1 MGILKLKQ
9 TTQDGRTKVWKL
21 DSSQP
26 LHTFGLS
33 RKASIVSIDGSHG
46 TYQSAI
52 EFRDGGWHFIQFETQ
67 NDTPDTLITNN
78 SVIDLKTSKLEFTVT
93 EIQPYIQ
100 SSLDNFQSQGNE
112 KCKIMLVTNNG
123 QLLKTEVRPLN
134 HQFTYLINGETKK
147 INFKASDEWQ
157 TQTFENYT
165 FKSKTIHTQDLSGLQ
180 KYTNSE
186 EMGKENKIL
195 VFAVLGFFA
204 LITGIGILTP
214 KKEIVVEEPVR
225 PSSNI
230 VMKLDPKKLE
240 QLKKKQGESAPKV
253 AVSAPAQSAQP
264 NNTDTP
270 PPAGNKVSA
279 MIKGAVGA
287 RISQLIGKVSATD
300 ARTENVLVAK
310 SGIKAGEG
318 PSGKAMAAVGNVE
331 SSGRNWNGES
341 VGSGQGVST
350 QGIAGGKGAGGL
362 SNGLGAGKTGSGGV
376 GLIEE
381 ESEVD
386 GGLDREVIAQY
397 IKTQLGQI
405 LYCYERQ
412 LSANPDL
419 YGKVAVKFTIAPT
432 GQVEYQAIGDSTLK
446 SSPVEGCILNK
457 IAKWKFPE
465 PKGGTKVM
473 VTYPFLFK
481 STN

>member
-1 MGILKLKQ
+1 MGILQLKQ
-9 TTQDGRTKVWKL
+9 TTQDGRSKVWKL
-21 DSSQP
+21 DSSQT

-33 RKASIVSIDGSHG
+33 RKASIVSIDGSHS
-46 TYQSAI
+46 TYQAAI
-52 EFRDGGWHFIQFETQ
+52 EFRNNKWHFIQFDTQ
-67 NDTPDTLITNN
+67 LEAPDTLITNS
-78 SVIDLKTSKLEFTVT
+78 SVVDLKTSKLEFTVA
-93 EIQPYIQ
+93 EIQPYVQ
-100 SSLDNFQSQGNE
+100 SSLDNFTSQGQE
-112 KCKIMLVTNNG
+112 KLKILIVSNSG
-123 QLLKTEVRPLN
+123 QLLKTEVQPLH
-134 HQFTYLINGETKK
+134 HQFTYFINGELKK
-147 INFKASDEWQ
+147 INFKTSDEWQ
-157 TQTFENYT
+157 TQTVENYT
-165 FKSKTIHTQDLSGLQ
+165 FKSKTIHTSDLSSLQ
-180 KYTNSE
+180 KYTDND
-186 EMGKENKIL
+186 EMGKENRIL
-195 VFAVLGFFA
+195 VFCVLGFFA
-204 LITGIGILTP
+204 LITGIGVFTP
-214 KKEIVVEEPVR
+214 KKEMVAEVVR

-230 VMKLDPKKLE
+230 VMKLDPKKME
-240 QLKKKQGESAPKV
+240 QLKKKQGESAPKI
-253 AVSAPAQSAQP
+253 AQSAPAASPNP

-279 MIKGAVGA
+279 LIKGAVGA

-300 ARTENVLVAK
+300 ARNDNVLVATR
-310 SGIKAGEG
+310 GVKAGEG

-331 SSGRNWNGES
+331 SSGRNWTGET

-350 QGIAGGKGAGGL
+350 QGIAGGKGAAGL

-419 YGKVAVKFTIAPT
+419 YGKVAVKFTIASS
-432 GQVEYQAIGDSTLK
+432 GQVEFQAIGDSTLK
-446 SSPVEGCILNK
+446 STPVEGCILSK

>member
-1 MGILKLKQ
+1 MGILKIKQ

-21 DSSQP
+21 DSSQT

-33 RKASIVSIDGSHG
+33 RKAQIISIDSTHLS
-46 TYQSAI
+46 YQAAL
-52 EFRDGGWHFIQFETQ
+52 EYRDSSWHFIEFGVQVE
-67 NDTPDTLITNN
+67 TPDTPITNN
-78 SVIDLKTSKLEFTVT
+78 TVIDLKSSKLEFAVA
-93 EIQPYIQ
+93 EIQPFVQ
-100 SSLDNFQSQGNE
+100 NSLINFDGRGTRASNPT
-112 KCKIMLVTNNG
+112 KLKILLVTNDG
-123 QLLKTEVRPLN
+123 RLIKTEVQPIN
-134 HQFTYLINGETKK
+134 HQFTYLINGDQKK
-147 INFKASDEWQ
+147 INFSASEEWQ
-157 TQTFENYT
+157 TQTYENYT
-165 FKSKTIHTQDLSGLQ
+165 FKSKTILTSDLKELHN
-180 KYTNSE
+180 YTSSE
-186 EMGKENKIL
+186 EMGKENKYL
-195 VFAVLGFFA
+195 VIAVLAFFA
-204 LITGIGILTP
+204 LITGIGVFTP
-214 KKEIVVEEPVR
+214 KQAVVAEIERPASNVVVK
-225 PSSNI
+225 I
-230 VMKLDPKKLE
+230 DPKKIE
-240 QLKKKQGESAPKV
+240 QLRKKTGQPSPKV
-253 AVSAPAQSAQP
+253 A
-264 NNTDTP
+264 NTDTS

-300 ARTENVLVAK
+300 ARTDNVLVTTR
-310 SGIKAGEG
+310 GVKAGEG
-318 PSGKAMAAVGNVE
+318 SSGKALSAVGNVE

-341 VGSGQGVST
+341 TGSGQGVST
-350 QGIAGGKGAGGL
+350 QGIAGGKGAAGL

-419 YGKVAVKFTIAPT
+419 YGKVAVKFTIAAT
-432 GQVEYQAIGDSTLK
+432 GQVEYQSIGDSTLK
-446 SSPVEGCILNK
+446 SSSVEGCILSK

>member
-33 RKASIVSIDGSHG
+33 RKASIVSIDSTHNN
-46 TYQSAI
+46 YQAAI
-52 EFRDGGWHFIQFETQ
+52 EYRNQAWHFIQFETQ
-67 NDTPDTLITNN
+67 NETPVVQITNN
-78 SVIDLKTSKLEFTVT
+78 AVIDLKTSKLEFSVT

-100 SSLDNFQSQGNE
+100 MSLDNFQSQGSE
-112 KCKIMLVTNNG
+112 KHKILLVSNNG

-134 HQFTYLINGETKK
+134 HQFTYFINGENKK
-147 INFKASDEWQ
+147 INFKPSEDWQ
-157 TQTFENYT
+157 TQDFENYT
-165 FKSKTIHTQDLSGLQ
+165 FKSKTIHTHDLSSLQ
-180 KYTNSE
+180 KYTNNE
-186 EMGKENKIL
+186 EMGKENKLL

-204 LITGIGILTP
+204 LITGVGIFGP
-214 KKEIVVEEPVR
+214 KKEIVVEEAVR

-230 VMKLDPKKLE
+230 VMKLDPKKME
-240 QLKKKQGESAPKV
+240 QLKKKQDQSAPQV
-253 AVSAPAQSAQP
+253 AVSAPAASTKP
-264 NNTDTP
+264 INTDTP

-279 MIKGAVGA
+279 LIKGAVGA

-310 SGIKAGEG
+310 NGIKAGEG
-318 PSGKAMAAVGNVE
+318 ASGKAMAAVGNVE

-350 QGIAGGKGAGGL
+350 QGIAGGKGASGL

-419 YGKVAVKFTIAPT
+419 YGKVAVKFTIAST
-432 GQVEYQAIGDSTLK
+432 GQVESQVIGDSTLK
-446 SSPVEGCILNK
+446 NSPVEGCILSK

>member
-9 TTQDGRTKVWKL
+9 TTLDGRTKVWKL
-21 DSSQP
+21 DSSQT

-33 RKASIVSIDGSHG
+33 RKASIVSIDGAHG
-46 TYQSAI
+46 NYQAAI
-52 EFRDGGWHFIQFETQ
+52 EYRDNSWHFIQFETQ
-67 NDTPDTLITNN
+67 REAPDTQITNN
-78 SVIDLKTSKLEFTVT
+78 SVVDLKSSKLEFVVT
-93 EIQPYIQ
+93 EIVPYIQ
-100 SSLDNFQSQGNE
+100 SSLDKFQSQGNE
-112 KCKIMLVTNNG
+112 KVKILLISNNG
-123 QLLKTEVRPLN
+123 QLLKTEVRPMN
-134 HQFTYLINGETKK
+134 HQFNYLVNGENKK
-147 INFKASDEWQ
+147 INFKTSDEWQ

-165 FKSKTIHTQDLSGLQ
+165 FKSKTIQTQDLSSLQ
-180 KYTNSE
+180 KYTNNE
-186 EMGKENKIL
+186 ELGKENKLL
-195 VFAVLGFFA
+195 VFAVLGLFA
-204 LITGIGILTP
+204 LITGVGIFSP
-214 KKEIVVEEPVR
+214 KKVVTVEEPVR
-225 PSSNI
+225 LSSNV
-230 VMKLDPKKLE
+230 VMKLDPKKLQ
-240 QLKKKQGESAPKV
+240 QLKKKQGESAPKI
-253 AVSAPAQSAQP
+253 AVSAPAASQQP

-270 PPAGNKVSA
+270 APAGNKVSA

-300 ARTENVLVAK
+300 ARTENVLVSK

-318 PSGKAMAAVGNVE
+318 PSGKAMAAVGQVE

-350 QGIAGGKGAGGL
+350 QGIAGGKGSAGL

-419 YGKVAVKFTIAPT
+419 YGKVAVKFTIAGT
-432 GQVEYQAIGDSTLK
+432 GQVESQTIGDSTLK
-446 SSPVEGCILNK
+446 STPVEGCILSK